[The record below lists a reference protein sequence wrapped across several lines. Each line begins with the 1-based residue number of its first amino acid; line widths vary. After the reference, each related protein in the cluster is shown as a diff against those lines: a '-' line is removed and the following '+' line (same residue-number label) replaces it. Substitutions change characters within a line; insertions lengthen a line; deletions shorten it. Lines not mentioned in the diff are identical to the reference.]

1 MTRKLIQTN
10 DYQLDSESKYRQLF
24 NFCTDALVVIDSR
37 TRRVLDVNSAALKMY
52 GYSRDEFFQMQEQ
65 DLYDRLQ
72 LPGTAISRY
81 GQSTGTCH
89 YRRKDGT
96 TFPVNIISRHF
107 LWDGNVV
114 CLVAIRDITEMK
126 QAEQIQ
132 YGVLAY
138 EELDNLKQNILSTV
152 SHELRTPLA
161 IIKGYSSLMLEYFER
176 LAQEERQD
184 YLAAIDRATN
194 RLTGLVEHLL
204 DMSRLDAGL
213 LRMDRLP
220 TEIRPL
226 LEMAVKEAA
235 VRAPTHSIEIKGFIP
250 DVLLD
255 MDGRRIRQVV
265 DNLIDNA
272 LKYSSPGSNVSV
284 SAGRRDRDIL
294 FSITDEGAGIESG
307 DLDKVFDRM
316 YRIEQRLAEHL
327 TGLGLGLAL
336 CKALVE
342 AHSGCI
348 WAESTVGQGSTFY
361 FTIPLYIR

>member
-152 SHELRTPLA
+152 SHEL
-161 IIKGYSSLMLEYFER
+161 
-176 LAQEERQD
+176 
-184 YLAAIDRATN
+184 ATN